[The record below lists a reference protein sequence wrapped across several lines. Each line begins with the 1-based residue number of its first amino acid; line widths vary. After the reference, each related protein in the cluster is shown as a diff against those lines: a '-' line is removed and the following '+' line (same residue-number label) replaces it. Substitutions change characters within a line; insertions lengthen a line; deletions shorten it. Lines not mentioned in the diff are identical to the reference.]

1 MKTWRPEEGDDFDTA
16 IDAAWRKASR
26 EEPRLHVDAAI
37 LAAAR
42 TRRPWFATWQPL
54 AAAAAVAGLAFLLVQ
69 LLPREREL
77 EQPIR
82 MESQRPAA
90 LPAEQPG
97 VSAKATMQGST
108 EPAAIAPRVRENEVR
123 KLDQPVP
130 GSALALPQESV
141 EAGESLSD
149 AAPGPRQLSKE
160 SRAGG
165 ELAAGAPAP
174 AAAAERATA
183 RAESSSLAAPTAQ
196 MPPAQWATLI
206 ETLYASGDQPAAAA
220 QLRAFRT
227 EHADADRYLPESLR
241 EWASAVE

>member
-16 IDAAWRKASR
+16 IDSAWRKASR
-26 EEPRLHVDAAI
+26 EEPGPHVDAAI

-82 MESQRPAA
+82 MESQPPAA
-90 LPAEQPG
+90 VPAEQPG
-97 VSAKATMQGST
+97 VSARATMQGST
-108 EPAAIAPRVRENEVR
+108 EPAPIAPRVRANEAR
-123 KLDQPVP
+123 KRDQPVP
-130 GSALALPQESV
+130 ESALALPQEPV
-141 EAGESLSD
+141 EAGDSLSD

-160 SRAGG
+160 SRASG
-165 ELAAGAPAP
+165 ELASGALAP
-174 AAAAERATA
+174 AAAAERAAA

-196 MPPAQWATLI
+196 IPPAQWATLI

-227 EHADADRYLPESLR
+227 KHADADRYLPESLR